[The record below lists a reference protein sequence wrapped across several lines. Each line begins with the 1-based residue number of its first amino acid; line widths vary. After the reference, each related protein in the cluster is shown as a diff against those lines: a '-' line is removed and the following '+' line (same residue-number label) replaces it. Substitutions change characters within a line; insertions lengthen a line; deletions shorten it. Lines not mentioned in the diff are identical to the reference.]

1 MRGPGLLWLAFFVA
15 ATPAWAQE
23 PAGSPDT
30 PRAAAGPTVADWPPA
45 GGKLDD
51 ALVRRADELARLRGR
66 GTTRVVIGAV
76 MLGVGLILAGVSAE
90 LWMGG
95 DSATGYLNE
104 GFNVYYQGA
113 VAMDTI
119 SFGLVA
125 GGTTL
130 LAVGAGNIAEAKRP
144 RLFFTATS
152 VGTHF

>member
-1 MRGPGLLWLAFFVA
+1 MRGPGLLWLAFLVA
-15 ATPAWAQE
+15 AAPAWAQE
-23 PAGSPDT
+23 PAASPDA
-30 PRAAAGPTVADWPPA
+30 PRGATAPTVADWPPA

-76 MLGVGLILAGVSAE
+76 MLGLGLILGGVSAE
-90 LWMGG
+90 LWLGG
-95 DSATGYLNE
+95 DRATGYLNQ

-119 SFGLVA
+119 SFGLIA

-130 LAVGAGNIAEAKRP
+130 LALGAGDIAEAKRP

-152 VGTHF
+152 VGTRF